1 MNDDAQVPDLGAQYG
16 HVLAEYRFQVLL
28 NWDRSK
34 HFFTFNTILFGAAI
48 ALYKQDSSWEA
59 QAGVAALLLIVAL
72 NSFHGMS
79 AIKRGHEY
87 YRSIRKTKA
96 VLEDKLGLGPH
107 AIQSTPGMQR
117 DVDAAAEETPRS
129 GAGRFASI
137 TTQGRVLLGI
147 IGAVA
152 SMGSIYAGTK
162 ALLAFSSN

>member
-96 VLEDKLGLGPH
+96 VLEDELGLGPH
-107 AIQSTPGMQR
+107 AIQSTPGMQ
-117 DVDAAAEETPRS
+117 ETSMLQPKEPHA
-129 GAGRFASI
+129 AGR
-137 TTQGRVLLGI
+137 
-147 IGAVA
+147 VA
-152 SMGSIYAGTK
+152 SPASRLKGACFSGS
-162 ALLAFSSN
+162 